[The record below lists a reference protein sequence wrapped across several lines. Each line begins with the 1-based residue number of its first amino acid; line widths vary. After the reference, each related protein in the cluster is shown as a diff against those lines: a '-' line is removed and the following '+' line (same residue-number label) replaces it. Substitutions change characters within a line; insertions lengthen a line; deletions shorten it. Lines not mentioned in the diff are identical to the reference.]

1 MDHHNAVSTIYWSR
15 PQCDSRGERMDVMH
29 IVWKPAQ
36 CDDTDVWAYVHG
48 QQGTMSGC
56 AAKKSILM
64 SII

>member
-1 MDHHNAVSTIYWSR
+1 
-15 PQCDSRGERMDVMH
+15 MDVMH

-36 CDDTDVWAYVHG
+36 CDDIDVWAYVHG

-64 SII
+64 SIIQSDKKFDVLKHVKSYASEQRV